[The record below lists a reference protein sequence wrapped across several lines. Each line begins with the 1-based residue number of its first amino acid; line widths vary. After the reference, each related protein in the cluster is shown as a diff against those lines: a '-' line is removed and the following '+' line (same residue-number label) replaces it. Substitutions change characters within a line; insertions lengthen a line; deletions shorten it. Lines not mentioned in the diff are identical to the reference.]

1 MDFKNIHPQNSYR
14 AFTPPPTPK
23 RQWKKKLA
31 FLVFLAA
38 VFYVLFVYVLP
49 NVEVTVFL
57 SAENFDKEYDITLD
71 QNVTGEVSTGNVF
84 PAKFYQVLGEEQ
96 GSFKATGQKNT
107 GDKAGGNVVFYNFT
121 GRSQPVTKE
130 MELKHSSGQVYF
142 LKNELTI
149 PAAQIS
155 DLGEIVAGKVTGEIE
170 AKEAGEIYNQK
181 SGRVAIAIVANEI
194 QDKIYGE
201 TEDLSGGT
209 SKITQV
215 VSQEDLDNAQID
227 LSNRLSPKLKD
238 KVKNQIKKDSEIMRN
253 ELTVLEINNVDKSTE
268 INKEVS
274 DFEMKINATLK
285 ALVYDEV
292 ALKKYLKAKSI
303 VDLPDNKMVAEDDLG
318 QLEITVKEMDLALGV
333 VKIKIKA
340 QYKVLPK
347 TDVNSI
353 KDSIKG
359 LKEQDAR
366 RYILGLANVRDVR
379 FAFTYNLLDK
389 IPNNPNKI
397 KIKVGN

>member
-14 AFTPPPTPK
+14 TFTPAPTPP
-23 RQWKKKLA
+23 RRWKKKLA

-38 VFYVLFVYVLP
+38 VFYVLFVYILP
-49 NVEVTVFL
+49 SVEVTVFL

-71 QNVTGEVSTGNVF
+71 QNVSGEVTAGNVF
-84 PAKFYQVLGEEQ
+84 PAKFYQVSGEDR
-96 GSFKATGQKNT
+96 GNFKATGQKNT
-107 GDKAGGNVVFYNFT
+107 GDKASGNVTFYNFT

-130 MELKHSSGQVYF
+130 MELKHSSGQIYF

-155 DLGEIVAGKVTGEIE
+155 DLGEIVAGKIIGEIE
-170 AKEAGEIYNQK
+170 AQEAGEVYNQK
-181 SGRVAIAIVANEI
+181 PGRVVIPIVANEI

-201 TEDLSGGT
+201 TDDLGGGT

-215 VSQEDLDNAQID
+215 VSQEDLNNAQID

-238 KVKNQIKKDSEIMRN
+238 KIKNQIKKDSEIMRN
-253 ELTVLEINNVDKSTE
+253 ELTILEIDNVDKSTE

-292 ALKKYLKAKSI
+292 VLKKYLKSKI
-303 VDLPDNKMVAEDDLG
+303 LLDLPDNKMVAEDDLG

-333 VKIKIKA
+333 VKIKVRA
-340 QYKVLPK
+340 QHKVLPK
-347 TDVNSI
+347 TDVSVI

-366 RYILGLANVRDVR
+366 RYVLSLPNVRDAR
-379 FAFTYNLLDK
+379 FVFTYNLLDK
-389 IPNNPNKI
+389 IPNNLNKI